1 MSKTIIAI
9 IIIVTVGLGYWIYQ
23 STLAP
28 KPETCAKEG
37 EQFSS
42 VYRNEH
48 PEYCCQGLTEWHSGF
63 DTSISIA
70 DECYETGVPA
80 GLPVGT
86 CINCGN
92 EICEDIEDICN
103 CLEDCKG
110 KNKSDFL
117 SIEEFCQSEDWNQ
130 TFSEACEGTIKD
142 FPMCELCM
150 VPVPP
155 IEPVSGETTI
165 KGYVYDDKLGYGFE
179 YPGGWEFYINV
190 DKDIEQC
197 DPSLYYENYNCVDFP
212 DENIKKVVS
221 FEKKIPKNGQSSVEI
236 GLIVKSATNL
246 EEVKN
251 EFKKE
256 LEMSGIPILGE
267 TIVSVNN
274 IGGYDILSG
283 TPTWKL
289 RQAAFFA
296 DGTAYIFKCTAQ
308 EEFYRIHEETFNN
321 VINSFNIK

>member
-9 IIIVTVGLGYWIYQ
+9 IVIIVTVGLGYWIYQ

-28 KPETCAKEG
+28 ELETCAKEG

-42 VYRNEH
+42 VYKNEY
-48 PEYCCQGLTEWHSGF
+48 PEYCCEGLTEWHSGF
-63 DTSISIA
+63 DTSISIT

-92 EICEDIEDICN
+92 EICEDIEGVCN

-110 KNKSDFL
+110 KNKSDFF

-130 TFSEACEGTIKD
+130 TLSKACEETIRS
-142 FPMCELCM
+142 FPICELCIM
-150 VPVPP
+150 PVPP
-155 IEPVSGETTI
+155 IGPVSRELSV

-179 YPGGWEFYINV
+179 YPGGWE
-190 DKDIEQC
+190 
-197 DPSLYYENYNCVDFP
+197 LYVEEGDFP
-212 DENIKKVVS
+212 GKNIKKVVS
-221 FEKKIPKNGQSSVEI
+221 FQKKIPKNGQFSVEI
-236 GLIVKSATNL
+236 GLIVKSATDL
-246 EEVKN
+246 QGVKN
-251 EFKKE
+251 EFKQE
-256 LEMSGIPILGE
+256 LEMSGIPILNE
-267 TIVSVNN
+267 ATISANN
-274 IGGYDILSG
+274 MGGYDILSG

-308 EEFYRIHEETFNN
+308 EEFYRMYEETFNN
-321 VINSFNIK
+321 VINSFVIE